1 MKSLEFRT
9 LSWPV
14 PSKAGNDAIWL
25 WYLEGDEI
33 ASLAK
38 DSEAR
43 SVVSEGEWARRDRLR
58 VEEDA
63 SRFLASRILL
73 RSMLALFTGEPP
85 EAFSIEATESGR
97 PEITHPP
104 FGVALRFSITH
115 TRGIVACLLSG
126 GAEVGVD
133 AEFHDSGT
141 DLLGIATRFFAR
153 REAEF
158 LYDLSGGERQ
168 HAFFDLWTL
177 KEAYVKAIGEGLA
190 IPLDQFSFDLRSF
203 PLEITTESGEGTEEN
218 HWAFGLRRPT
228 DRHSLAVAIR
238 DREASAVEVDLVKVT
253 AKEVTGA
260 LSFSRS

>member
-1 MKSLEFRT
+1 MKSLEYRV
-9 LSWPV
+9 LSWPI
-14 PSKAGNDAIWL
+14 PSKAGHDAIWL

-38 DSEAR
+38 DVEAR
-43 SVVSEGEWARRDRLR
+43 RVVSEGEWARRGRLR
-58 VEEDA
+58 VEEDG

-85 EAFSIEATESGR
+85 GAFAIEATETGR

-104 FGVALRFSITH
+104 SAVGLRFSITH
-115 TRGIVACLLSG
+115 TRGMVACLLSG
-126 GAEVGVD
+126 RPEVGVD
-133 AEFHDSGT
+133 AEFHDPGT

-158 LYDLSGGERQ
+158 LEGLSGVDRQ
-168 HAFFDLWTL
+168 RAFFDLWTL
-177 KEAYVKAIGEGLA
+177 KEAYVKATGEGLG

-203 PLEITTESGEGTEEN
+203 PLEITTGSGEGTEEN
-218 HWAFGLRRPT
+218 HWAFGLRRLT

-238 DREASAVEVDLVKVT
+238 DRETPAVEVDLVKMTVNDVT
-253 AKEVTGA
+253 DA
-260 LSFSRS
+260 LSLSRS